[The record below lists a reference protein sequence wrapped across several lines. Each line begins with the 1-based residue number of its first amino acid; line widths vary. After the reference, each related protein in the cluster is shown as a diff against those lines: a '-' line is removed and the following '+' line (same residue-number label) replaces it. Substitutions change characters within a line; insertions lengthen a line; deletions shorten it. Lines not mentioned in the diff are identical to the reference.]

1 MLVGRKSKEE
11 GSLGQLGQLGG
22 RTGDARERQ
31 SKIVTARDGRRVFG
45 TRFRRVVASCKCM
58 LTKPA
63 GASDVVITQKYSR
76 VCSRFSFQRA
86 KGGFE
91 IFNIHEVA

>member
-1 MLVGRKSKEE
+1 M
-11 GSLGQLGQLGG
+11 
-22 RTGDARERQ
+22 
-31 SKIVTARDGRRVFG
+31 
-45 TRFRRVVASCKCM
+45 VASCKCM